1 MRLQLRR
8 FRPPVGGPNARAE
21 TGRPGTSP
29 RPAAPKPTELSG
41 HMGDARASHCIH
53 PDLPRVGNAPAQ
65 LNWVRNEG
73 TTSRINSAA
82 AYSKAN
88 RDSSAMAAG
97 SHGDHV
103 PVSVEL
109 GRKRGRS
116 GTDDCESG
124 PQSERP
130 HTIANHG
137 RTHAFVV
144 ANRQVAPF
152 CEYAAERRFRRPTQR
167 PLHWLQ

>member
-1 MRLQLRR
+1 
-8 FRPPVGGPNARAE
+8 
-21 TGRPGTSP
+21 
-29 RPAAPKPTELSG
+29 
-41 HMGDARASHCIH
+41 MGDARASHCIH
-53 PDLPRVGNAPAQ
+53 LDLPGGGNAPAQ

-73 TTSRINSAA
+73 TTSRINSAV

-97 SHGDHV
+97 SHDDHV

-137 RTHAFVV
+137 RPHACCT
-144 ANRQVAPF
+144 A
-152 CEYAAERRFRRPTQR
+152 RRFGGEDTASCPPPWTVEKRHSRFKRRERVWSLIVKLLHFANMPPKEDSVGQR
-167 PLHWLQ
+167 NDHCTGSNKVE